1 MTSGSERAVKK
12 NKAEEDIYVRHVY
25 ICLHAG
31 THVCWEKSLDQVVK
45 NGLYEEV
52 MDEERPE

>member
-1 MTSGSERAVKK
+1 MGKYMTSGSERAVKK

-31 THVCWEKSLDQVVK
+31 THVCWEKSLD
-45 NGLYEEV
+45 
-52 MDEERPE
+52 